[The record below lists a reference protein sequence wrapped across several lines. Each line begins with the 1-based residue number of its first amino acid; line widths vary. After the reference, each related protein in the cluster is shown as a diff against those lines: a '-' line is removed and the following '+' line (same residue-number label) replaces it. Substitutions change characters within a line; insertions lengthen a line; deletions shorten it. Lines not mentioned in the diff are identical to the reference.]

1 MLVVILLYL
10 KPNIRISHLYID
22 TGDSLEAAG
31 KTSEATGKSEAPR
44 RKSKVMITE
53 TSTTSIP
60 RPVAEVLKKSVLK
73 SVSGGSM
80 DIPTTDKMLDVK
92 TTEVRSP
99 SPIPEDPVGEEDKR
113 SIATPDR
120 EKKPEEKNKD
130 GKEEDGKEEDKAK
143 EDKTKGTSERL
154 EKSKEQTESKMVQD
168 EDKRQKPES
177 SREATAKGTDSDE
190 RKASAV
196 SQKEKVSKSPV
207 IQATTSERG
216 KSKATGKITGGWI

>member
-1 MLVVILLYL
+1 MYT
-10 KPNIRISHLYID
+10 D
-22 TGDSLEAAG
+22 TGDSSETSG
-31 KTSEATGKSEAPR
+31 KTSEATEKGEASR
-44 RKSKVMITE
+44 RRSKVMITE

-60 RPVAEVLKKSVLK
+60 RPVTEVLKKSVLK
-73 SVSGGSM
+73 STSGGSV

-130 GKEEDGKEEDKAK
+130 GKEEDVKEEDKAK
-143 EDKTKGTSERL
+143 EENKTSERL
-154 EKSKEQTESKMVQD
+154 EKSREQTESKMVD

-190 RKASAV
+190 RKALAV
-196 SQKEKVSKSPV
+196 SQKEKVSKSPM

>member
-1 MLVVILLYL
+1 
-10 KPNIRISHLYID
+10 
-22 TGDSLEAAG
+22 
-31 KTSEATGKSEAPR
+31 
-44 RKSKVMITE
+44 MITE

-60 RPVAEVLKKSVLK
+60 RPVTEMLKKSVLK
-73 SVSGGSM
+73 STSGGSV

-113 SIATPDR
+113 SIATLDR

-130 GKEEDGKEEDKAK
+130 EGKKKDGKEKDKA
-143 EDKTKGTSERL
+143 EGDKTSEIL
-154 EKSKEQTESKMVQD
+154 EKSREQTESKMVQD
-168 EDKRQKPES
+168 EDKRPKPES

>member
-1 MLVVILLYL
+1 MYA
-10 KPNIRISHLYID
+10 D
-22 TGDSLEAAG
+22 TGDSSEATG

-44 RKSKVMITE
+44 RRSKVMITE

-60 RPVAEVLKKSVLK
+60 RPASEVLKKSVLK
-73 SVSGGSM
+73 SMSGGSV
-80 DIPTTDKMLDVK
+80 DIPTTTDKMLDVK

-99 SPIPEDPVGEEDKR
+99 SPIPEDPVGEEDKQ
-113 SIATPDR
+113 STATPDR
-120 EKKPEEKNKD
+120 EKKPEEKTKD
-130 GKEEDGKEEDKAK
+130 GKGVDGKAEDKAEEDK
-143 EDKTKGTSERL
+143 TRERL
-154 EKSKEQTESKMVQD
+154 EKSGEQTEGKMVQD

-177 SREATAKGTDSDE
+177 SREATAKVTDSDE

-196 SQKEKVSKSPV
+196 SQKEKIQPKSPV